1 MKPQYLLKSAFIL
14 AFSVIAALPAH
25 AQFWGKSGSGKIISD
40 LREVPTFSK
49 VRLTGSGD
57 VVITK
62 GDKREVRVEADD
74 NIIEDV
80 RTEVNENGTITLGM
94 AKGSWNNVHL
104 KFIITNPTLEGVEI
118 SGSGSVN
125 VESNFDSK
133 EMLTGISGSGDIRF
147 RGGKAGRHE
156 IRISGSGNVKSES
169 LEADDV
175 TVRVSGSGN
184 ATVFAKKTLNAQIS
198 GSGDVYYK
206 GTPSITKSIRGSGS
220 LVQR

>member
-1 MKPQYLLKSAFIL
+1 MYEMGRVSIPPLRTLS
-14 AFSVIAALPAH
+14 
-25 AQFWGKSGSGKIISD
+25 SD
-40 LREVPTFSK
+40 SLRGV
-49 VRLTGSGD
+49 
-57 VVITK
+57 
-62 GDKREVRVEADD
+62 
-74 NIIEDV
+74 
-80 RTEVNENGTITLGM
+80 TLG
-94 AKGSWNNVHL
+94 VD
-104 KFIITNPTLEGVEI
+104 LERI